1 MHRRRTSTTFL
12 DRRIRRSLG
21 FMEIQRF
28 KPVLLAGLL
37 TALVSACSAGNSTP
51 AAPGLGSGS
60 TIAPATASVDL
71 RSAARFAILAGSTVT
86 NTGPTKIVGDV
97 GISPGSAMTGFP
109 PGVIHGNVHV
119 DDSIARQAK
128 LDLTTAYN
136 DAMGRTLNPI
146 KIAGNIGGQT
156 LYPGLYKSTSALS
169 ISSGDLTLDAR
180 GHSHAVFIFQ
190 IASKFT
196 MTTGRSVILTNG
208 AQARNVFWATGS
220 SATFGTGCS
229 FYGNLIA
236 HQSISMATGTVM
248 VGRAL
253 ARVAAVTLQ
262 KNTIV
267 KP

>member
-1 MHRRRTSTTFL
+1 M
-12 DRRIRRSLG
+12 
-21 FMEIQRF
+21 
-28 KPVLLAGLL
+28 AGLL
-37 TALVSACSAGNSTP
+37 TALVTACSTGNPTP
-51 AAPGLGSGS
+51 AEPGLGLPS
-60 TIAPATASVDL
+60 TIVPATASLDL
-71 RSAARFAILAGSTVT
+71 RSAARFAVLAGSTLT
-86 NTGPTKIVGDV
+86 NTGPTKIVGNV

-109 PGVIHGNVHV
+109 PGVIHGQVYV
-119 DDSIARQAK
+119 DDSVARQAK

-146 KIAGNIGGQT
+146 KVAGNIGGRT
-156 LYPGLYKSTSALS
+156 LYPGLYKSTSSLS
-169 ISSGDLTLDAR
+169 VSSGDLTLDAR
-180 GHSHAVFIFQ
+180 GHPGAVFLFQ

-196 MTTGRSVILTNG
+196 MTTGRSVILSNG

-229 FYGNLIA
+229 FYGNLLA

-253 ARVAAVTLQ
+253 ARVGAVTLQ
-262 KNTIV
+262 KNSIV

>member
-1 MHRRRTSTTFL
+1 
-12 DRRIRRSLG
+12 
-21 FMEIQRF
+21 MEKRQL
-28 KPVLLAGLL
+28 KPALLAGLL
-37 TALVSACSAGNSTP
+37 TALMAACSAGNSTP
-51 AAPGLGSGS
+51 AAPGFGSAS
-60 TIAPATASVDL
+60 TIVPATASVDL
-71 RSAARFAILAGSTVT
+71 RSAAPFVILAGSTVT

-109 PGVIHGNVHV
+109 PGVIHGHVYV

-146 KIAGNIGGQT
+146 KVAGNIGGQT
-156 LYPGLYKSTSALS
+156 LYPGLYKSTSSLS

-180 GHSHAVFIFQ
+180 GHPRAVFIFQ
-190 IASKFT
+190 VASKFT

-208 AQARNVFWATGS
+208 AQARNVFWAIGS

-229 FYGNLIA
+229 FYGNLLA
-236 HQSISMATGTVM
+236 HQSISLATGTVM

-253 ARVAAVTLQ
+253 ARVGAVTMQ
-262 KNTIV
+262 KNTVV
-267 KP
+267 KPGR